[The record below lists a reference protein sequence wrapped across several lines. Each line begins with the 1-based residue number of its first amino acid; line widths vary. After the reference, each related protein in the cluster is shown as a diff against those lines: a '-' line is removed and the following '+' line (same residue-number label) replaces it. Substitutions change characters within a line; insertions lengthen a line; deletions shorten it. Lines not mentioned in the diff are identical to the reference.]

1 LKPRDLLTVLAIG
14 AVVVI
19 GGFAAADAIRGK
31 PRAEAQPAATT
42 PTVPVQTTPS
52 RVPGPAPQ
60 PEAPPNWPEGVLE
73 GTLTLT
79 DADSCDIRVIGLAG
93 GRERPLAHF
102 GSDCFLWAPP
112 VGSRVAYG
120 LGDSSQDGLH
130 PFRIAD
136 LAAPSREL
144 GGYRALFGVVIWSD
158 DAQHVAWCGR
168 SRVGFDLAI
177 GGPSRRLPRC
187 PVAYTHD
194 DEIAYAV
201 GNQVLVGDRVVFT
214 ADGGITY
221 AKFGSDGSLAVV
233 VDGERLQRWDGSV
246 LTTTTRI
253 PKRLQ
258 GVTPI
263 LRSDNCGAL
272 FPLGQAVTLL
282 DLGCR
287 PGLPNRSFAGNTA
300 AWSPDGAWVATS
312 NGEELEFQRVVG
324 SRLDITWPVG
334 AAQMVWRPEP

>member
-1 LKPRDLLTVLAIG
+1 MIG

-19 GGFAAADAIRGK
+19 GGFAAADAIRGN
-31 PRAEAQPAATT
+31 PRPERTSA
-42 PTVPVQTTPS
+42 PTIPVQTAPS
-52 RVPGPAPQ
+52 RLPGPQPQ
-60 PEAPPNWPEGVLE
+60 PEAPPGWPEGVLD
-73 GTLTLT
+73 GALTFT
-79 DADSCDIRVIGLAG
+79 DAKTCDIRVIGLAG
-93 GRERPLAHF
+93 GRERPVAHF

-120 LGDSSQDGLH
+120 LGASSQDGLH

-136 LAAPSREL
+136 LALPNQEL

-158 DAQHVAWCGR
+158 DAQRVAWCGR
-168 SRVGFDLAI
+168 SRIGFDLEI
-177 GGPSRRLPRC
+177 GGPATRLPRC
-187 PVAYTHD
+187 PVAYTRD
-194 DEIAYAV
+194 GEIAYAV
-201 GNQVLVGDRVVFT
+201 SNQVLVGDRVVFT

-233 VDGERLQRWDGSV
+233 VDGERLERSKGSS
-246 LTTTTRI
+246 LTTTKI
-253 PKRLQ
+253 PPRLQ

-282 DLGCR
+282 DLGCT
-287 PGLPNRSFAGNTA
+287 PGLPNRSFAGSTA

-312 NGEELEFQRVVG
+312 NGAELEFQRVVG
-324 SRLDITWPVG
+324 SRLDITWPAA
-334 AAQMVWRPEP
+334 AAQMVWRPNP

>member
-1 LKPRDLLTVLAIG
+1 VKPRDLLTLLVVV

-19 GGFAAADAIRGK
+19 GGFAAADAIRGN
-31 PRAEAQPAATT
+31 PRSERTSA

-52 RVPGPAPQ
+52 RLPGPQPQ
-60 PEAPPNWPEGVLE
+60 PEAPSGWPEGVLD
-73 GTLTLT
+73 GTLTFT
-79 DADSCDIRVIGLAG
+79 DADTCNIRVIGLAG
-93 GRERPLAHF
+93 GRERPVAHF

-120 LGDSSQDGLH
+120 LGPSSQDGLH

-136 LAAPSREL
+136 LALPNQEL
-144 GGYRALFGVVIWSD
+144 GGYRALFGVIIWSD
-158 DAQHVAWCGR
+158 DAQRVAWCGR
-168 SRVGFDLAI
+168 SRIGFDLEI
-177 GGPSRRLPRC
+177 GGPSMRLPRC
-187 PVAYTHD
+187 PVAYTRD

-201 GNQVLVGDRVVFT
+201 GNQVLVGDRPVFT

-233 VDGERLQRWDGSV
+233 VDGQRVERWNGRS
-246 LTTTTRI
+246 LTTTKI
-253 PKRLQ
+253 PPRLQ

-263 LRSDNCGAL
+263 LRYDTCGAL

-287 PGLPNRSFAGNTA
+287 PGLPNRSFAGNSA

-312 NGEELEFQRVVG
+312 NGVELEFQRVVG
-324 SRLDITWPVG
+324 SRLDITWPAA
-334 AAQMVWRPEP
+334 AAQMVWRPNP

>member
-1 LKPRDLLTVLAIG
+1 
-14 AVVVI
+14 
-19 GGFAAADAIRGK
+19 
-31 PRAEAQPAATT
+31 
-42 PTVPVQTTPS
+42 VPVQTTPS

-102 GSDCFLWAPP
+102 GSDCLLWAPP

>member
-1 LKPRDLLTVLAIG
+1 VKPRDLLTLLVVV

-19 GGFAAADAIRGK
+19 GGFAAADAIRGN
-31 PRAEAQPAATT
+31 PRPERTSA

-52 RVPGPAPQ
+52 RLPGPQPQ
-60 PEAPPNWPEGVLE
+60 PEAPPGWPEGVLD
-73 GTLTLT
+73 GTLTFT
-79 DADSCDIRVIGLAG
+79 DADTCNIRVIGLAG
-93 GRERPLAHF
+93 GRERPVAHF

-120 LGDSSQDGLH
+120 LGASSQDGLH

-136 LAAPSREL
+136 LALPNQEL

-158 DAQHVAWCGR
+158 DAQRVAWCGR
-168 SRVGFDLAI
+168 SRIGFDLEI
-177 GGPSRRLPRC
+177 GGPSTRLPRC
-187 PVAYTHD
+187 PVAYTRD

-201 GNQVLVGDRVVFT
+201 GNQVLVGDRPVFT

-233 VDGERLQRWDGSV
+233 VDGQKLERWDGSA
-246 LTTTTRI
+246 LTTTKI
-253 PKRLQ
+253 PPRLQ

-263 LRSDNCGAL
+263 LRYDNCGAL

-287 PGLPNRSFAGNTA
+287 PGLPNRSFAGNSA

-312 NGEELEFQRVVG
+312 NGVELEFQRVVG
-324 SRLDITWPVG
+324 SRLDITWPAA
-334 AAQMVWRPEP
+334 AAQMVWRPNP